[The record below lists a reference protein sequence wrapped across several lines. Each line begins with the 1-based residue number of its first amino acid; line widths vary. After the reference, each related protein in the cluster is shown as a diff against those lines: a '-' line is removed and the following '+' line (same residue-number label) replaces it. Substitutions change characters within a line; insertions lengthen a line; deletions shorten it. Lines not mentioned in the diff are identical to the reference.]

1 MARCWETRG
10 CDEEW
15 MSRCPHALA
24 NDICPADCWNT
35 VCERPTHVMAT
46 DPEVLLNPYIDYNAA
61 IKETCRYCE
70 FFLNNGPRKQ

>member
-1 MARCWETRG
+1 
-10 CDEEW
+10 
-15 MSRCPHALA
+15 
-24 NDICPADCWNT
+24 
-35 VCERPTHVMAT
+35 MAT